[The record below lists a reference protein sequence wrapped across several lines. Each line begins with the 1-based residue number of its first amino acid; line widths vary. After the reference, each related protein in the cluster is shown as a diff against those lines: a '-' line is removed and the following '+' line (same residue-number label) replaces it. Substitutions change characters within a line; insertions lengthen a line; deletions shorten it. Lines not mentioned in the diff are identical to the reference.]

1 MVISILGLSGKNK
14 DKTETTTA
22 FYDAKLLHKKSGD
35 YHNATH
41 FLLENYSN
49 EKFFFLG
56 TQKAIDFQKELL
68 DFSGTQT
75 EFIEIED
82 NSLDDIFENV
92 FELIA
97 QAHEDETILLDITH
111 GFRHQPI
118 SAIFSATLHRF
129 LHNDSLQIVFAKQ
142 IVEYKEY
149 EYILLNQYLDITQ
162 LSLLLTGFIRT
173 LNFVEGVQIEGFET
187 VAFANFSKAL
197 LSNDF
202 YTLQTSHKN
211 LLATVRRA
219 KEDQRFDHLKD
230 LFGQIEETLSVF
242 DNFGEKALYEQYLI
256 VANLM
261 FSKNYIL
268 LSLTYLFEAL
278 RFYCKAAFDK
288 KGLINRYAKEN
299 LSNYHLNQA
308 IISFITQDLID
319 EYKPTFYDRRYPHL
333 YAANKELFCTISET
347 YKHLKELRNKLTHIN
362 SEEHSPDIKTKLK
375 TQLQQIL
382 HIIENDMLQTLD
394 TKTKSTPS
402 KPKERVVK
410 DLRKKR

>member
-1 MVISILGLSGKNK
+1 MIISILGLSGKNK

-22 FYDAKLLHKKSGD
+22 FYDAKLLGKQSGD

-41 FLLENYSN
+41 FLLENYSD

-97 QAHEDETILLDITH
+97 QANKDETILLDITH

-129 LHNDSLQIVFAKQ
+129 LHNDTLQIAFAKQ

-219 KEDQRFDHLKD
+219 KKDQRFDHLKE
-230 LFGQIEETLSVF
+230 LFGQIEATLSVF
-242 DNFGEKALYEQYLI
+242 DNFSKKAIYEQYLI

-299 LSNYHLNQA
+299 LNNYYLNQS
-308 IISFITQDLID
+308 IVSYITQELIED
-319 EYKPTFYDRRYPHL
+319 YKPAFYDHRHPHL
-333 YAANKELFCTISET
+333 YTINKTLFSTISQT
-347 YKHLKELRNKLTHIN
+347 YGQLKNLRNKLTHIN
-362 SEEHSPDIKTKLK
+362 SEEHSPDIKTKLER
-375 TQLQQIL
+375 QLKAVKRLIDDDIL
-382 HIIENDMLQTLD
+382 ANLQV
-394 TKTKSTPS
+394 PS
-402 KPKERVVK
+402 RKNHKKGPKG
-410 DLRKKR
+410 